1 MILIGTWYL
10 VVTKNR
16 NYFGTSS
23 DVGVGV
29 GSVLIWRK
37 AKQIGIALTKVR

>member
-29 GSVLIWRK
+29 GSVLMEKSK
-37 AKQIGIALTKVR
+37 ANRHRSY